1 MCAHV
6 LSVSCAILHT
16 QLYCACVYINARP
29 RRHAQQPP
37 SSPAG
42 AALPSLASVTKFH
55 FTKLSRPRSALPLLP
70 PIFDCFLWDPRKET
84 GQMKSCAYCKYRI
97 PLCLF
102 WGFFVYFVQRPFC
115 NCENIVFSNK
125 LLISPPCLHLL
136 RTVRFYALRTEGN
149 RSRRNRELH
158 FHLFCCQKRNLPPSS
173 REMCLPPNEQF
184 RS

>member
-70 PIFDCFLWDPRKET
+70 PSLIVSYGIQERRQVRWNHMHNVST
-84 GQMKSCAYCKYRI
+84 GFHSVY
-97 PLCLF
+97 F
-102 WGFFVYFVQRPFC
+102 GGFFVYFVQRPFC
-115 NCENIVFSNK
+115 NSQNIVFSNK
-125 LLISPPCLHLL
+125 LLTYPACLHLL

-158 FHLFCCQKRNLPPSS
+158 FHLFCCQKRNLPPQ
-173 REMCLPPNEQF
+173 LV
-184 RS
+184 